1 MSRDVNARRLFVLIV
16 DDNRNNADTLAE
28 LLRLKGHNAR
38 VAYSGAQALV
48 IVRVWRPDVAILD
61 VDKGGVRGVELARG
75 MRKTVAGPIML
86 VAVSEVGAN
95 DEVAWMNA
103 RAFDHVF
110 LKPMDKDD
118 LLRLLGESCV
128 RVDSLTAGAKV
139 AREWIEQHGD
149 MRLRK

>member
-28 LLRLKGHNAR
+28 LLRLRGHNAR
-38 VAYSGAQALV
+38 VAYSGAQALI

-61 VDKGGVRGVELARG
+61 VDMGGVRGVELARG
-75 MRKTVAGPIML
+75 MRKTAGPIML

-110 LKPMDKDD
+110 LKPMDKDE
-118 LLRLLGESCV
+118 LLELLDKRAYGRS
-128 RVDSLTAGAKV
+128 SAS
-139 AREWIEQHGD
+139 I
-149 MRLRK
+149 